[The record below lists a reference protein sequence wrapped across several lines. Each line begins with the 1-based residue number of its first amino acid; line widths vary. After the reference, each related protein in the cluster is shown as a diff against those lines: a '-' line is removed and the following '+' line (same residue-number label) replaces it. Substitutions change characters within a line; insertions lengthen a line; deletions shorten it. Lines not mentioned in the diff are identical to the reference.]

1 MYKYLGLGLMSV
13 FAMMVVPGNFDISQG
28 ELSHYGAGT
37 ITLHDSE
44 GSELFTQTIHNRL
57 VDTGETF
64 MLEATFQEATAPAD
78 NVQIG
83 SICISDA
90 GTPTTTEALT
100 AGTFDTENLITESN
114 CKEDTTVA
122 LSAGVATINPATFTC
137 GGTNC
142 ADGDT
147 ITAFAVCQND
157 ATDDLDFLDCATE
170 GILFAIIDNTDTQL
184 NAGETLDITYNFDI
198 SSSTT

>member
-83 SICISDA
+83 SICISNA
-90 GTPTTTEALT
+90 ATPSSGEGLT
-100 AGTFDTENLITESN
+100 AGTFDTENTLTEAN
-114 CKEDTTVA
+114 CKEDTVVA
-122 LSAGVATINPATFTC
+122 LAAGVATVNPATFTC
-137 GGTNC
+137 NEINC
-142 ADGDT
+142 TDGDT

-157 ATDDLDFLDCATE
+157 ATDDADFLNCGTE
-170 GILFAIIDNTDTQL
+170 GILFAVIDNTDTVL

-198 SSSTT
+198 SSATT